1 MTITSFSRMLSSV
14 SSGGVFCIWRNII
27 VKKEKSV
34 ARHECVLVLGSVFT
48 DIRID
53 AGCGALWG
61 WKKRTRSSC
70 AARTSARPELVVGI
84 HCYTA
89 TMQAL
94 LTLVLADAPRSE
106 QTGWRVFHRSWEASA
121 PPFLRPCQIMALL
134 CRKRMPK

>member
-53 AGCGALWG
+53 AGCGALCG
-61 WKKRTRSSC
+61 LEETYSQLVRSKNV
-70 AARTSARPELVVGI
+70 R
-84 HCYTA
+84 A
-89 TMQAL
+89 T
-94 LTLVLADAPRSE
+94 
-106 QTGWRVFHRSWEASA
+106 
-121 PPFLRPCQIMALL
+121 
-134 CRKRMPK
+134 